1 MKSGHNKNKK
11 ISDGCQ
17 HKEEKVGNREK
28 RMIKGS
34 SHEDLTQSIKGNVV
48 RRNSIRRSKTDHDL
62 RSLLLS
68 DNLARDYVTPYLRM
82 KMQQRLKHKH
92 GSKFSLQS
100 SPSCSS
106 SSIRSA
112 QSSTVTEQILHRSTK
127 EVQKLTN
134 YIPHT

>member
-1 MKSGHNKNKK
+1 MNSKHAR
-11 ISDGCQ
+11 ISDSLYKGG
-17 HKEEKVGNREK
+17 KVGNEEK
-28 RMIKGS
+28 RLIKGT
-34 SHEDLTQSIKGNVV
+34 SHEDFARSLRGHAE

-92 GSKFSLQS
+92 GSKFSLHS